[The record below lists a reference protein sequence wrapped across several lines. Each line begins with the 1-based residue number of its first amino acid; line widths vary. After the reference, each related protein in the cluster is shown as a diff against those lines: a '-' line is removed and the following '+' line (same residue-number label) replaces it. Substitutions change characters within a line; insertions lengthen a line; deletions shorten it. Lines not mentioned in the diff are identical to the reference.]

1 MSTEQLLDKVIFK
14 VNTAYGSGTCFGLAD
29 QGVFITNYHVV
40 KGFKEV
46 CIENNSKQ
54 SYLAKV
60 ILVDPTRDIAVIRS
74 EQKFDMPQLH
84 LAPNG
89 VQRGDKAFVAGF
101 PYGMP
106 MGITSGI
113 VSATGQMMENKP
125 YIQVDAAVNP
135 GNSGG
140 PLLNEKNEVV
150 GIIVSKFTN
159 ADNMGFAIPAQD
171 LVDTI
176 PLLAE
181 AKNSFALK
189 CSSCDSLIFNRTKFC
204 PSCGA
209 QIDEHLFDDYQ
220 LTKLGEFCEKAI
232 NKIGINPV
240 IARKGQEFWEFY
252 VGSAMLRVFVC
263 YRNYLF
269 VTSPLNHL
277 PKKNLEPLFT
287 FLLSDPVSPYQLA
300 IYNNLIYI
308 SYRIAIVDT
317 DTKYRDQ
324 LIENIAG
331 ILKKADEMD
340 DFFLEKYG
348 CEKSQYSR
356 AQQ

>member
-1 MSTEQLLDKVIFK
+1 MPTEQLLDNVIFK
-14 VNTAYGSGTCFGLAD
+14 VNTAYGSGTCFGLANENIF
-29 QGVFITNYHVV
+29 VTNYHVV
-40 KGFKEV
+40 KSFKEV
-46 CIENNSKQ
+46 CLENSSRQ
-54 SYLAKV
+54 SFLAKV
-60 ILVDPTRDIAVIRS
+60 ILVDPTHDLAFLRT
-74 EQKFDMPQLH
+74 EQKFDMQELQ
-84 LAPNG
+84 LAPNSI
-89 VQRGDKAFVAGF
+89 QRGEKAFVAGF

-106 MGITSGI
+106 LGITQGI
-113 VSATGQMMENKP
+113 VSATSQMMENKP

-159 ADNMGFAIPAQD
+159 ADNMGFAIPVQD
-171 LVDTI
+171 LVDTL

-189 CSSCDSLIFNRTKFC
+189 CSSCDNLLFNSTKFC
-204 PSCGA
+204 PNCGS
-209 QIDEHLFDDYQ
+209 QIDERLFDDYQ
-220 LTKLGEFCEKAI
+220 LTKLGVFCEKAI
-232 NKIGINPV
+232 SKIGINPIV
-240 IARKGQEFWEFY
+240 ARKGHEFWEFY

-277 PKKNLEPLFT
+277 PKKNLEPLYT
-287 FLLSDPVSPYQLA
+287 FLLEDPVSPYQLA
-300 IYNNLIYI
+300 IYDNLIYI

-317 DTKYRDQ
+317 DTKYHDE